1 MGSEMCIR
9 DSAKYRAAVRY
20 EFRMAQIPLYCDEPT
35 TPEFSA
41 PATAVRA
48 LLALLRGADMT
59 ENLTILAKTGL
70 CALTEPQVCAL
81 ENYAY
86 TWPLH
91 AQDWREPFTRNP
103 EGYTDRMSEQGQQ
116 NLQRAE
122 EARSFLVPRVQ
133 KFMDRARNADTA
145 TLTAQ
150 IYYFLQSLGAE
161 EALQK
166 LTDDLRAR
174 GDLPNA
180 DEALRE
186 WNVITELLDQMVH
199 LLPAGEPI
207 TPADYDDLFTLLLRT
222 TDMGHI
228 PQSMDSVIFTTA
240 GRMRLP
246 ETEAVFVMGLAEGEF
261 PQTPGDTGLLSHA
274 DRDTMIALGAEL
286 PDCSENRVIREQ
298 VCFYKALTVAQK
310 YLWLSWPGGA
320 AGLPGTAALAP
331 ALELLRVPPAVVPP
345 EELATTPAAA
355 LDLLGDVWQQ
365 NTPQRA
371 SVQAALAA
379 VEGSAQA
386 APGYAAVQRAAQR
399 AAQRKPARVEDVK
412 ALESILGPSVRISPT
427 RFERYIS
434 CPFAYF
440 MQYVLG
446 ARPRQKAELAPNI
459 SGTLTH
465 WVLEQALRREG
476 SAFAKLTQPQLE
488 QLVESLVQEYTAAN
502 LPGAGVRMDYL
513 LGRIQRNLVGLLG
526 FIQRDVRQS
535 GFQPVAFELP
545 VSYTHLT
552 LPTTSRV

>member
-1 MGSEMCIR
+1 
-9 DSAKYRAAVRY
+9 
-20 EFRMAQIPLYCDEPT
+20 
-35 TPEFSA
+35 
-41 PATAVRA
+41 
-48 LLALLRGADMT
+48 
-59 ENLTILAKTGL
+59 
-70 CALTEPQVCAL
+70 
-81 ENYAY
+81 
-86 TWPLH
+86 
-91 AQDWREPFTRNP
+91 
-103 EGYTDRMSEQGQQ
+103 MSEQSQQ
-116 NLQRAE
+116 DLQRAE

-166 LTDDLRAR
+166 LTDGLRAC
-174 GDLPNA
+174 GNLPNA

-286 PDCSENRVIREQ
+286 PDCFENRVIREQ

-331 ALELLRVPPAVVPP
+331 ALELLRVPPAVVQP
-345 EELATTPAAA
+345 EELAATPAAA

-365 NTPQRA
+365 NTCLLYT
-371 SVQAALAA
+371 S
-379 VEGSAQA
+379 
-386 APGYAAVQRAAQR
+386 
-399 AAQRKPARVEDVK
+399 
-412 ALESILGPSVRISPT
+412 PS
-427 RFERYIS
+427 
-434 CPFAYF
+434 
-440 MQYVLG
+440 
-446 ARPRQKAELAPNI
+446 PRD
-459 SGTLTH
+459 S
-465 WVLEQALRREG
+465 
-476 SAFAKLTQPQLE
+476 
-488 QLVESLVQEYTAAN
+488 
-502 LPGAGVRMDYL
+502 
-513 LGRIQRNLVGLLG
+513 
-526 FIQRDVRQS
+526 
-535 GFQPVAFELP
+535 
-545 VSYTHLT
+545 
-552 LPTTSRV
+552 